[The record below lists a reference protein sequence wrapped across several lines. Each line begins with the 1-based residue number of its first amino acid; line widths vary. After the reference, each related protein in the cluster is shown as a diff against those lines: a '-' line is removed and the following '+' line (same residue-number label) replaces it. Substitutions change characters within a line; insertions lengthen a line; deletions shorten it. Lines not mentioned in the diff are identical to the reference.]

1 MNKNN
6 SCLFSALLLLA
17 TSLASPLITAADENS
32 GWSHSVARHLVTA
45 NINATAGVTT
55 PGGSAE
61 RPIDLNFSDR
71 PDALDSAFAAIYLG
85 RNGRVSILA
94 DFSYL
99 KLAFHDSKPVRAG
112 HAAMTQSCYPEN
124 TYGIMR
130 RTIIHRTPRLF
141 IVFQKDTGYVQS

>member
-6 SCLFSALLLLA
+6 SCLFSALLLR
-17 TSLASPLITAADENS
+17 ASPLITAADENS
-32 GWSHSVARHLVTA
+32 GWSHSVAGYLVTA
-45 NINATAGVTT
+45 NIDAPAGVTT

-61 RPIDLNFSDR
+61 RPLDLNFSDR
-71 PDALDSAFAAIYLG
+71 LDALDSAFAAIYLG

-99 KLAFHDSKPVRAG
+99 KLSFHNSIPVHAG

-130 RTIIHRTPRLF
+130 RTIIHSTPRLL
-141 IVFQKDTGYVQS
+141 IIFQTDTGYVQS